1 MSNRWNTVRVALAAI
16 TLVAGTQVARA
27 DDLGLVLR
35 AVGFFQAQST
45 GVAGG
50 VCTIPTSS
58 TGVPL
63 SSDTI
68 GLWDTFGVPTIQYPI
83 DSCNGW
89 MELQNNMTS
98 QGISIDRVDL
108 KLRIEGAGRFRQ
120 FVPTRNG
127 WPTACKQLRHA
138 TVFSGAHLFPFGTD
152 PSYGN
157 TGSGEAHLAFVNL
170 FPMVSSQVIHCLRQ
184 QYAALPSDV
193 YVSFPLI
200 IQATA
205 SGITDSGGRAKSN
218 PLQFT
223 LNLLHLCGNG
233 RVEPGEQCDPNA
245 TLNACVGTCDASKHV
260 CDQNPTIACLTDGDC
275 VGSCLPQGDPMECS
289 CAF

>member
-1 MSNRWNTVRVALAAI
+1 MTNRWNSVRVALAAI
-16 TLVAGTQVARA
+16 TLVAGTHAARA

-35 AVGFFQAQST
+35 AVGFFQAQSSGT
-45 GVAGG
+45 GGT
-50 VCTIPTSS
+50 CTVPSVGQ
-58 TGVPL
+58 GVPV

-68 GLWDTFGVPTIQYPI
+68 GLWDTFGIPTIQYPI
-83 DSCNGW
+83 DECLGW
-89 MELQNNMTS
+89 MELQNNMTA
-98 QGISIDRVDL
+98 QGISLTRVDL

-127 WPTACKQLRHA
+127 WPTACKQFRHA
-138 TVFSGAHLFPFGTD
+138 TVFTGAHLFPFGTD
-152 PSYGN
+152 PSFGN
-157 TGSGEAHLAFVNL
+157 TGSGVGNVAFVNL
-170 FPMVSSQVIHCLRQ
+170 FPMVSSQVIHCLRS

-205 SGITDSGGRAKSN
+205 SGIKDSGGGAKSN
-218 PLQFT
+218 QLQFT

-233 RVEPGEQCDPNA
+233 RIEAGEQCDPNA
-245 TLNACVGTCDASKHV
+245 TLNACVGTCDTSKHT
-260 CDQNPTIACLTDGDC
+260 CQQNPTQPCLTDGDC

-289 CAF
+289 CAY